1 MKHHNFLQK
10 LFLLIS
16 ISLLANKAKAQ
27 AGWEVGLSTGVS
39 LPITGN
45 KEVLKSGWLLGAEG
59 KYRFGDGRFA
69 VGMKT
74 DFVRL
79 QNDNNPSDTFQNA
92 RMTLAP
98 ILFTAEY
105 EVPTAGAL
113 KPYVSGGLGLSLFN
127 LNYDVSPT
135 EGHTNFNV
143 SFTMAPRVGLR
154 YKASSNLFP
163 FIETNLILLADGPP
177 IGFPKGEKMTGYGG
191 IEAGVSYRF

>member
-1 MKHHNFLQK
+1 MKHHNFLPTF
-10 LFLLIS
+10 FLLMS
-16 ISLLANKAKAQ
+16 ILLLANNAKAQ

-39 LPITGN
+39 LPVTGY

-79 QNDNNPSDTFQNA
+79 QKDKNPSDTFQNA

-105 EVPTAGAL
+105 EVPTTGAL
-113 KPYVSGGLGLSLFN
+113 KPYVSGGLGLSIFN

-135 EGHTNFNV
+135 EGHTDFNV
-143 SFTMAPRVGLR
+143 SFTMAPRLGLR
-154 YKASSNLFP
+154 YKTASHLLP

-177 IGFPKGEKMTGYGG
+177 QGFPKGEKMTGYMG